1 MVASMEDEGGK
12 KPVERE
18 EDTHHVDVRSIF
30 LCSDVCTCC
39 TSSFDT
45 TTTATTTIE
54 SESVCPALKDDQTL
68 KTSR

>member
-1 MVASMEDEGGK
+1 MVAFLEDEEGK

-18 EDTHHVDVRSIF
+18 KDTHHVAVRSIF

-45 TTTATTTIE
+45 TTTAN
-54 SESVCPALKDDQTL
+54 KQQQ
-68 KTSR
+68 